1 MIVCLCA
8 GISDREVRKAAS
20 TGVRHC
26 GEIFRGKERSPRCGS
41 CLETIRA
48 LLCEFDEKDA
58 SAVAGLASP
67 A

>member
-8 GISDREVRKAAS
+8 GISDREVRTAAS

-48 LLCEFDEKDA
+48 LLGEYDGKDA
-58 SAVAGLASP
+58 APAGSLASP